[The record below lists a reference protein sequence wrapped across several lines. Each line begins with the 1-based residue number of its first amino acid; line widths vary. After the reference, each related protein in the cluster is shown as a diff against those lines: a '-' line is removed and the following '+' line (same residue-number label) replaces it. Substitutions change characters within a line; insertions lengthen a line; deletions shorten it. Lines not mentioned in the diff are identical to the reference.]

1 MSTEAEKTLRLP
13 YRVAVWGPGGI
24 GGCAIRELARIPE
37 INLVGV
43 LAYSAHK
50 DGVDAGALVG
60 IGDIGIKATTDVSRF
75 LATKPDCVFYA
86 ARDFTNFNTDPD
98 ILMLLEAGVNVITA
112 LPYHYPKY
120 RGDDVAA
127 KFDAA
132 GKKGGATLFGTGIN
146 PGFMGERLA
155 VLMTTLSQEVELI
168 RIDEYF
174 NCQNF
179 ENAVEVLKII
189 GFGTTPEELAA
200 NTIAAQFPSNKIPE
214 TVAHMADML
223 GIKLDRI
230 ERTSH
235 HYFAEETF
243 DVPGIFEIE
252 RGTAAM
258 ISYRWTGY
266 SNGRPRLSNQIY
278 WYMHERVRP
287 AAATSNDCW
296 VITTEGRPST
306 RVVLDIKGSVE
317 RNLTLLPDNPTPA
330 GFFATVSAMIAAIP
344 HVIAAEPGLMLT
356 PPPAIHWRERAPA

>member
-1 MSTEAEKTLRLP
+1 VTKKIK
-13 YRVAVWGPGGI
+13 VGVWGPGGI
-24 GGCAIRELARIPE
+24 GACAVRELARIPN
-37 INLVGV
+37 IVLVGV
-43 LAYSAHK
+43 LAYSVHK
-50 DGVDAGALVG
+50 DGVDAGTLVG
-60 IGDIGIKATTDVSRF
+60 IGELGVKTTTDVSRF
-75 LATKPDCVFYA
+75 LATKPDLVFYA

-98 ILMLLEAGVNVITA
+98 ILMLLEAGVNVITV
-112 LPYHYPKY
+112 LPYHYPKI

-155 VLMTTLSQEVELI
+155 VLMTTLSQEVEFV
-168 RIDEYF
+168 RIGEYF
-174 NCQNF
+174 NCQNL

-223 GIKLDRI
+223 GITLDRI
-230 ERTSH
+230 ERTTH

-243 DVPGIFEIE
+243 DVPGIFAIE

-266 SNGRPRLSNQIY
+266 SKGRPRLSNQIH
-278 WYMHERVRP
+278 WYMHECVRP
-287 AAATSNDCW
+287 AAVTSNDCW
-296 VITTEGRPST
+296 VIETEGRPST
-306 RVVLDIKGSVE
+306 RVVLDIMGSVE
-317 RNLTLLPDNPTPA
+317 RNLTLLPDSPTPA
-330 GFFATVSAMIAAIP
+330 GFLASVSAMIAAIP
-344 HVIAAEPGLMLT
+344 NVIAAEPGLMVT
-356 PPPAIHWRERAPA
+356 APPDIHWRERAPG